1 MTVEQLKSWL
11 TEWVVKVTDLPVE
24 EVSENKPLEA
34 LGLSSRDAVILSGEL
49 ETLLDTRLDP
59 TIAYEYPTIASLA
72 QRLVDGPAEDS
83 ARAGAAQQSYERA
96 DVAGAGN
103 GAHGGAGAY
112 GGDIAIV
119 GMSARFPQADGLDE
133 YWKLLAEGRTATGE
147 LPLGRWSEYQSD
159 PVMSEKMGK
168 INLTGGYLD
177 DIASFDPEFFG
188 LSPIE
193 ATNMDPQQRIMLEL
207 TWHALENAHLPA
219 NELKGKP
226 VGVFMGSSNN
236 DYGMLIAADPAEAHP
251 YALTGTSSAVIPNR
265 ISYAFDFRGP
275 SLNVDTA
282 CSSSLVSVHQAVR
295 ELRYGS
301 CEVAIAGGVNILASP
316 FVSTAFGE
324 LGVISPSG
332 AIHAFSDDAD
342 GFVRADGAGVV
353 VLKRLADAEA
363 AGDEILAVIKGSA
376 TNSDGHSNGLTAP
389 NPEAQIDVLRR
400 AYADAGIDPATVD
413 YVETH
418 GTGTILGDPIEA
430 SALGAVLG
438 PRRETDTLI
447 GSVKSN
453 IGHSESAAG
462 IASLIKV
469 VLSIQNDTVPP
480 SVNFSEPNRYIDFEK
495 ERLEV
500 VEDPRE
506 WPSDNKIAGISGF
519 GFGGTNAHI
528 VVQKYDAAS
537 KAQKAAL
544 QNATAQDALAHD
556 GSAGVATETQAR
568 LNSDHVVLPI
578 SGMVPSRRRQ
588 AAADLA
594 DYLEQ
599 AQGNKDFAL
608 TAVART
614 LAKRNH
620 GRSRAAVVAADAA
633 EAIKRLRKLAEGKVA
648 TAAVSGDAPE
658 SPGPVF
664 VYSGF
669 GSQHRKMV
677 KDLLE
682 QSPQFAARM
691 AELDEIVD
699 FEGGWSVLELVRDDE
714 QTYNTETAQVAIT
727 AIQIALTDLLAECGA
742 RPAAVIGM
750 SMGEIAAAYAAG
762 GLRAEDAMLIAC
774 HRARLMGEGENAL
787 SGDAQGAMAVV
798 ELSAQQIAE
807 YAEQEE
813 FAGVEPAVYAGPG
826 MTTVGGPRAAI
837 LRLVEKLEDEGK
849 FARALDVKGAGHTSM
864 VEPLLGELEGAIAG
878 IEPAPLHTPLFSS
891 VDQIHH
897 QRGAVVHNED
907 YWLHMTRQP
916 VYFQDAVASA
926 FAHGHNTM
934 VEISP
939 NPVALMGMM
948 NTAFSVDKAN
958 AKLLKT
964 LKRKED
970 SANNLVDLLAQL
982 YVLGQPID
990 FSQLYGSGKYA
1001 AVPNTRFKKQRYWT
1015 NARPSAGAAGLPGTR
1030 VNLPDGRTAFSVDAD
1045 QVPSALALLEAAA
1058 EAMQPGAQL
1067 VAVEEPRTLPAQ
1079 GELTTIAQ
1087 RNVGGVALTV
1097 HDMTA
1102 DVVVAEGFAT
1112 TLALADG
1119 GVGAHAQPQNL
1130 GVAPIPESPLAA
1142 GATGAEG
1149 AAAAAAAGNNLGMP
1163 GADSAVRWD
1172 PETETVEERLRS
1184 IVSESMGYDAEDL
1197 PGELPLIDLGLD
1209 SLMGMRIKNR
1219 VENDFQIPP
1228 LQVQALRDASVA
1240 DVVAMVNQAVAEK
1253 HGSAGQAQESGAA
1266 MRDDQ
1271 SSSAK
1276 SSAEQGS
1283 ADQPEQSQQS
1293 DQLEQSYATQAEG
1306 VGVAPRDA
1314 AERLVF
1320 ATWASLTGRAA
1331 AGVTS
1336 TLPEINSEVAGKIAE
1351 RLSERSGMNIGAEL
1365 VGKAENLEEIANVVR
1380 EGLETDVE
1388 GNIRV
1393 LREGSAEAPVVFMF
1407 HPAGGSS
1414 VVYQPLARRLP
1425 QEVSVYGVER
1435 REGSLEERVAD
1446 YLGDIRKYAK
1456 GRPVILGGWSFGGA
1470 LAYEAASQLLADAGN
1485 TGNADNADNADGSAH
1500 GVDLA
1505 YIALLDTTQ
1514 PSEPIPDTLDET
1526 KARWERYAAFAERT
1540 YGLDFPVP
1548 YELLETAGEE
1558 ALMQMLEQ
1566 FLASSDA
1573 SEHGL
1578 SAGVLEHQRASFVD
1592 NMILGK
1598 LDFARWA
1605 DVDLPVL
1612 LFRAER
1618 MHDGAI
1624 ELEPRYAD
1632 IDPDGGWGAIVD
1644 ELEIIQ
1650 LPGDHLAVPDEP
1662 AIGIVAEH
1670 MDRWMKSKIPAAREE
1685 H

>member
-72 QRLVDGPAEDS
+72 QRLVDGPAEGS
-83 ARAGAAQQSYERA
+83 ARASAAQQSYERA
-96 DVAGAGN
+96 DVAGAAN
-103 GAHGGAGAY
+103 GARGGADAF

-133 YWKLLAEGRTATGE
+133 YWQLLAEGRTATGE

-168 INLTGGYLD
+168 INLSGGYLD

-219 NELKGKP
+219 NELKGTS

-236 DYGMLIAADPAEAHP
+236 DYGMLITADPAEAHP

-301 CEVAIAGGVNILASP
+301 CDVAVAGGVNILASP

-469 VLSIQNDTVPP
+469 VLAIQNDTLPP

-519 GFGGTNAHI
+519 GFGGTNAHV

-537 KAQKAAL
+537 
-544 QNATAQDALAHD
+544 TAQDAAAD
-556 GSAGVATETQAR
+556 VAVATETQPR
-568 LNSDHVVLPI
+568 LNSDNVVLPI

-588 AAADLA
+588 AAGDLA
-594 DYLEQ
+594 GYLEQ
-599 AQGNKDFAL
+599 AQDNKDFAL

-633 EAIKRLRKLAEGKVA
+633 EAIKRLRKLAEGKAA

-727 AIQIALTDLLAECGA
+727 AIQIALTDLLAQCGA

-774 HRARLMGEGENAL
+774 HRARLMGEGESAL
-787 SGDAQGAMAVV
+787 TGDAQGAMAVV
-798 ELSAQQIAE
+798 ELSAQQIAD

-813 FAGVEPAVYAGPG
+813 FVGVEPAVYAGPG

-837 LRLVEKLEDEGK
+837 LRLVDKLEDEGK

-864 VEPLLGELEGAIAG
+864 VEPLLGELEAAIAG

-916 VYFQDAVASA
+916 VHFQDAVASA

-982 YVLGQPID
+982 YVLGQPVD
-990 FSQLYGSGKYA
+990 FSQLYGSGEYA

-1045 QVPSALALLEAAA
+1045 QVPSTLALLEAAA

-1102 DVVVAEGFAT
+1102 GVVVAEGFAT

-1119 GVGAHAQPQNL
+1119 GVGAHAQSQNL

-1142 GATGAEG
+1142 GVPGAEG
-1149 AAAAAAAGNNLGMP
+1149 AAGAAAAAGNNLGMP
-1163 GADSAVRWD
+1163 GADSGVRWD
-1172 PETETVEERLRS
+1172 PEAETVEERLRL

-1253 HGSAGQAQESGAA
+1253 HGSAGPTPENGAA
-1266 MRDDQ
+1266 VRDDQ
-1271 SSSAK
+1271 SSSEK
-1276 SSAEQGS
+1276 SSAEQSS
-1283 ADQPEQSQQS
+1283 ADQPEQAQQP
-1293 DQLEQSYATQAEG
+1293 EQSYATQTEG

-1331 AGVTS
+1331 TGVTS
-1336 TLPEINSEVAGKIAE
+1336 TLPEISGEVADKIAE

-1393 LREGSAEAPVVFMF
+1393 LREGSADAPVVFMF

-1485 TGNADNADNADGSAH
+1485 AVNADNADNANH
-1500 GVDLA
+1500 GIDLA
-1505 YIALLDTTQ
+1505 FIALLDTTQ
-1514 PSEPIPDTLDET
+1514 PSEPIPDTLEET

-1644 ELEIIQ
+1644 ELEIVQ

>member
-72 QRLVDGPAEDS
+72 QRLVDGPAEGS
-83 ARAGAAQQSYERA
+83 ARASAAQQSYERA

-103 GAHGGAGAY
+103 GARGGAGVF

-168 INLTGGYLD
+168 INLSGGYLD

-219 NELKGKP
+219 NELKGTS

-236 DYGMLIAADPAEAHP
+236 DYGMLITADPAEAHP

-301 CEVAIAGGVNILASP
+301 CDVAVAGGVNILASP

-400 AYADAGIDPATVD
+400 AYADAGVDPATVD

-469 VLSIQNDTVPP
+469 VLAIQNDTLPP

-506 WPSDNKIAGISGF
+506 WPSANKIAGISGF
-519 GFGGTNAHI
+519 GFGGTNAHV

-537 KAQKAAL
+537 
-544 QNATAQDALAHD
+544 TAQDAAAD
-556 GSAGVATETQAR
+556 VAVATETQPR
-568 LNSDHVVLPI
+568 LNSDNVVLPI

-588 AAADLA
+588 AAGDLA

-599 AQGNKDFAL
+599 AQDNKDFAL

-633 EAIKRLRKLAEGKVA
+633 EAIKRLRKLAEGKAA

-727 AIQIALTDLLAECGA
+727 AIQIALTDLLAQCGA

-774 HRARLMGEGENAL
+774 HRARLMGEGESAL
-787 SGDAQGAMAVV
+787 TGDAQGAMAVV
-798 ELSAQQIAE
+798 ELSAQQIAD

-837 LRLVEKLEDEGK
+837 LRLVDKLEDEGK

-864 VEPLLGELEGAIAG
+864 VEPLLGELEAAIAG

-916 VYFQDAVASA
+916 VHFQDAVASA

-982 YVLGQPID
+982 YVLGQPVD
-990 FSQLYGSGKYA
+990 FSQLYGSGEYA

-1045 QVPSALALLEAAA
+1045 QVPSTLALLEAAA

-1097 HDMTA
+1097 HDMA
-1102 DVVVAEGFAT
+1102 AGVVVAEGFAT

-1119 GVGAHAQPQNL
+1119 GGGAHAQSQNL

-1142 GATGAEG
+1142 GA
-1149 AAAAAAAGNNLGMP
+1149 AAGTNDAAAGNNLGMP

-1172 PETETVEERLRS
+1172 PETETVEERLRA

-1253 HGSAGQAQESGAA
+1253 HGSAGHT
-1266 MRDDQ
+1266 
-1271 SSSAK
+1271 
-1276 SSAEQGS
+1276 SAEQS
-1283 ADQPEQSQQS
+1283 STEQSDQPEQAQQP
-1293 DQLEQSYATQAEG
+1293 EQSYATQAEG

-1336 TLPEINSEVAGKIAE
+1336 TLPEISGEVAGKIAE
-1351 RLSERSGMNIGAEL
+1351 RLNERSGTEVDAEL

-1393 LREGSAEAPVVFMF
+1393 LREGSADAPVVFMF

-1435 REGSLEERVAD
+1435 REGSLEERVTD

-1470 LAYEAASQLLADAGN
+1470 LAYEAASQLLADA
-1485 TGNADNADNADGSAH
+1485 SH
-1500 GVDLA
+1500 GIDLA

-1644 ELEIIQ
+1644 ELEIVQ

>member
-72 QRLVDGPAEDS
+72 QRLVDGPAEGS
-83 ARAGAAQQSYERA
+83 ARASAAQQSYERA

-103 GAHGGAGAY
+103 GARGGAGVF

-168 INLTGGYLD
+168 INLSGGYLD

-219 NELKGKP
+219 NELKGTS

-236 DYGMLIAADPAEAHP
+236 DYGMLITADPAEAHP

-301 CEVAIAGGVNILASP
+301 CDVAVAGGVNILASP

-400 AYADAGIDPATVD
+400 AYADAGVDPATVD

-469 VLSIQNDTVPP
+469 VLAIQNDTLPP

-519 GFGGTNAHI
+519 GFGGTNAHV

-537 KAQKAAL
+537 
-544 QNATAQDALAHD
+544 TAGSTAHD
-556 GSAGVATETQAR
+556 GAADVAAAIETQPR
-568 LNSDHVVLPI
+568 LNSDNVVLPI

-588 AAADLA
+588 AAGDLA

-599 AQGNKDFAL
+599 AQDNKDFAL

-633 EAIKRLRKLAEGKVA
+633 EAIKRLRRLAEGKAA

-691 AELDEIVD
+691 AELDAIVD

-990 FSQLYGSGKYA
+990 FSQLYGSGEYA

-1102 DVVVAEGFAT
+1102 GVVVAEGFAT

-1119 GVGAHAQPQNL
+1119 GGGGAHAQSQNL

-1142 GATGAEG
+1142 GA
-1149 AAAAAAAGNNLGMP
+1149 AAGTNDAAAGNNLGMP

-1172 PETETVEERLRS
+1172 PETETVEERLRA

-1253 HGSAGQAQESGAA
+1253 HGSAGHT
-1266 MRDDQ
+1266 
-1271 SSSAK
+1271 
-1276 SSAEQGS
+1276 SAEQSSTEQSEQPGQPDQS
-1283 ADQPEQSQQS
+1283 EQPEQS
-1293 DQLEQSYATQAEG
+1293 DQREQSYATQAEG

-1336 TLPEINSEVAGKIAE
+1336 TLPEISGEVAGKIAE
-1351 RLSERSGMNIGAEL
+1351 RLSERSGTEVDAEL

-1393 LREGSAEAPVVFMF
+1393 LREGSADAPVVFMF

-1425 QEVSVYGVER
+1425 QEISVYGVER
-1435 REGSLEERVAD
+1435 REGSLEERVTD

-1470 LAYEAASQLLADAGN
+1470 LAYEAASQLLADA
-1485 TGNADNADNADGSAH
+1485 SH
-1500 GVDLA
+1500 GIDLA

-1514 PSEPIPDTLDET
+1514 PSEPIPDTLEET

-1624 ELEPRYAD
+1624 ELEPRYAN

-1644 ELEIIQ
+1644 ELEIVQ

>member
-72 QRLVDGPAEDS
+72 QRLVDGPAEGS
-83 ARAGAAQQSYERA
+83 ARASAAQQSYERA
-96 DVAGAGN
+96 DVAGAAN
-103 GAHGGAGAY
+103 GARGGAGAF

-133 YWKLLAEGRTATGE
+133 YWQLLAEGRTATGE
-147 LPLGRWSEYQSD
+147 LPLGRWSEYESD

-168 INLTGGYLD
+168 INLSGGYLD

-219 NELKGKP
+219 NELKGTS

-236 DYGMLIAADPAEAHP
+236 DYGMLITADPAEAHP

-301 CEVAIAGGVNILASP
+301 CDVAVAGGVNILASP

-469 VLSIQNDTVPP
+469 VLAIQNDTLPP

-519 GFGGTNAHI
+519 GFGGTNAHV
-528 VVQKYDAAS
+528 VVQKYDAA
-537 KAQKAAL
+537 
-544 QNATAQDALAHD
+544 ATAQDAAAD
-556 GSAGVATETQAR
+556 VAVATETQPR
-568 LNSDHVVLPI
+568 LNSDNVVLPI

-588 AAADLA
+588 AAGDLA

-599 AQGNKDFAL
+599 AQDNKDFAL

-633 EAIKRLRKLAEGKVA
+633 EAIKRLRKLAEGKAA

-727 AIQIALTDLLAECGA
+727 AIQIALTDLLAQCGA

-787 SGDAQGAMAVV
+787 TDDAQGAMAVV
-798 ELSAQQIAE
+798 ELSAQQIAD

-837 LRLVEKLEDEGK
+837 LRLVDKLEDEGK

-864 VEPLLGELEGAIAG
+864 VEPLLGELEAAIAG

-916 VYFQDAVASA
+916 VHFQDAVASA

-982 YVLGQPID
+982 YVLGQPVD
-990 FSQLYGSGKYA
+990 FSQLYGSGEYA

-1045 QVPSALALLEAAA
+1045 QVPSTLALLEAAA

-1067 VAVEEPRTLPAQ
+1067 VAVEEPRTLPPQ

-1097 HDMTA
+1097 HDMA
-1102 DVVVAEGFAT
+1102 AGVVVAEGFAT

-1119 GVGAHAQPQNL
+1119 GGGAHAQSQNL

-1142 GATGAEG
+1142 GA
-1149 AAAAAAAGNNLGMP
+1149 AAGTNDAAAGNNLGMP

-1172 PETETVEERLRS
+1172 PETETVEERLRA

-1253 HGSAGQAQESGAA
+1253 HGSAGHT
-1266 MRDDQ
+1266 
-1271 SSSAK
+1271 
-1276 SSAEQGS
+1276 SAEQS
-1283 ADQPEQSQQS
+1283 STEQSDQPEQAQQP
-1293 DQLEQSYATQAEG
+1293 EQSYATQAEG

-1351 RLSERSGMNIGAEL
+1351 RLSERSGMSIGAEL

-1393 LREGSAEAPVVFMF
+1393 LREGSDDAPVVFMF

-1470 LAYEAASQLLADAGN
+1470 LAYEAASQLLADDS
-1485 TGNADNADNADGSAH
+1485 TH
-1500 GVDLA
+1500 GIDLA

-1548 YELLETAGEE
+1548 YELLETASEE

-1644 ELEIIQ
+1644 ELEIVQ

>member
-72 QRLVDGPAEDS
+72 QRLVDGPAEGS
-83 ARAGAAQQSYERA
+83 ARASAAQQSYERA
-96 DVAGAGN
+96 DVAGAAN
-103 GAHGGAGAY
+103 GARGGAGAF

-133 YWKLLAEGRTATGE
+133 YWQLLAEGRTATGE

-168 INLTGGYLD
+168 INLSGGYLD

-219 NELKGKP
+219 NELKGTS

-236 DYGMLIAADPAEAHP
+236 DYGMLITADPAEAHP

-301 CEVAIAGGVNILASP
+301 CDVAVAGGVNILASP

-469 VLSIQNDTVPP
+469 VLAIQNDTLPP

-519 GFGGTNAHI
+519 GFGGTNAHV

-537 KAQKAAL
+537 AAGS
-544 QNATAQDALAHD
+544 TAHD
-556 GSAGVATETQAR
+556 AAADVAVAVATETQPR
-568 LNSDHVVLPI
+568 LNSDNVVLPI

-588 AAADLA
+588 AAGDLA

-599 AQGNKDFAL
+599 AQDNKDFAL

-633 EAIKRLRKLAEGKVA
+633 EAIKRLRKLAEGKAA
-648 TAAVSGDAPE
+648 TAAVSADAPE

-727 AIQIALTDLLAECGA
+727 AIQIALTDLLAQCGA

-774 HRARLMGEGENAL
+774 HRARLMGEGESAL
-787 SGDAQGAMAVV
+787 TGDAQGAMAVV
-798 ELSAQQIAE
+798 ELSAQQIAD

-837 LRLVEKLEDEGK
+837 LRLVDKLEDEGK

-864 VEPLLGELEGAIAG
+864 VEPLLGELEAAIAG

-916 VYFQDAVASA
+916 VHFQDAVASA

-982 YVLGQPID
+982 YVLGQPVD
-990 FSQLYGSGKYA
+990 FSQLYGSGEYA

-1097 HDMTA
+1097 HDMA
-1102 DVVVAEGFAT
+1102 AGVVVAEGFAT

-1119 GVGAHAQPQNL
+1119 GGGAHAQSQNL
-1130 GVAPIPESPLAA
+1130 GVVPIPESPLAA
-1142 GATGAEG
+1142 GA
-1149 AAAAAAAGNNLGMP
+1149 AAGTNDAAAGNNLGMP

-1172 PETETVEERLRS
+1172 PETETVEERLRA

-1253 HGSAGQAQESGAA
+1253 HGSAGHT
-1266 MRDDQ
+1266 
-1271 SSSAK
+1271 SAEQ
-1276 SSAEQGS
+1276 SSAEQS
-1283 ADQPEQSQQS
+1283 DQPEQAQQP
-1293 DQLEQSYATQAEG
+1293 EQSYATQAEG

-1336 TLPEINSEVAGKIAE
+1336 TLPEISGEVAGKIAE
-1351 RLSERSGMNIGAEL
+1351 RLSERSGTEVDAEL

-1393 LREGSAEAPVVFMF
+1393 LREGSADAPVVFMF

-1435 REGSLEERVAD
+1435 REGSLEERVTD

-1470 LAYEAASQLLADAGN
+1470 LAYEAASQLLADADN
-1485 TGNADNADNADGSAH
+1485 AADAGNADNADDASH
-1500 GVDLA
+1500 GIDLA

-1514 PSEPIPDTLDET
+1514 PSEPIPDTLEET

-1624 ELEPRYAD
+1624 ELEPRYAN

-1644 ELEIIQ
+1644 ELEIVQ

>member
-24 EVSENKPLEA
+24 EVSEHKPLEA

-72 QRLVDGPAEDS
+72 QRLVDGPDAGS
-83 ARAGAAQQSYERA
+83 ARAGISQQSYDRA
-96 DVAGAGN
+96 GLVADGSGAWGS
-103 GAHGGAGAY
+103 ASGGY
-112 GGDIAIV
+112 RGDIAIV
-119 GMSARFPQADGLDE
+119 GMSARFPQADGLEE
-133 YWKLLAEGRTATGE
+133 YWKLLVEGRTATGE
-147 LPLGRWSEYQSD
+147 LPLGRWSEYETD
-159 PVMSEKMGK
+159 PVMSAKMEK
-168 INLTGGYLD
+168 INLSGGYLD

-193 ATNMDPQQRIMLEL
+193 ATNMDPQQRIMLEQA
-207 TWHALENAHLPA
+207 WYALENAHLPA

-226 VGVFMGSSNN
+226 VGVFVGSSNN

-275 SLNVDTA
+275 SVNVDTA

-301 CEVAIAGGVNILASP
+301 CDLALAGGVNILASP

-342 GFVRADGAGVV
+342 GFVRADGAGFV

-376 TNSDGHSNGLTAP
+376 MNSDGHSNGLTAP

-400 AYADAGIDPATVD
+400 AYSDAGIDPSTVD

-438 PRRETDTLI
+438 PNRETDTLI

-453 IGHSESAAG
+453 IGHTESAAG
-462 IASLIKV
+462 VAGLIKT
-469 VLSIQNDTVPP
+469 VLAIQNDTLPP
-480 SVNFSEPNRYIDFEK
+480 SVNFSEPNRYIDFAK

-506 WPSDNKIAGISGF
+506 WPSVNKIAGISGF
-519 GFGGTNAHI
+519 GFGGTNAHV
-528 VVQKYDAAS
+528 VVQKY
-537 KAQKAAL
+537 
-544 QNATAQDALAHD
+544 D

-568 LNSDHVVLPI
+568 LNSDNVVLPI

-594 DYLEQ
+594 DYLEKS
-599 AQGNKDFAL
+599 QGEKNFDL
-608 TAVART
+608 TAIART
-614 LAKRNH
+614 LATRNH
-620 GRSRAAVVAADAA
+620 GRSRAAVVAANPD
-633 EAIKRLRKLAEGKVA
+633 EAITRLRKHAENKSATSVVA
-648 TAAVSGDAPE
+648 ADSPE
-658 SPGPVF
+658 TPGPVF

-682 QSPQFAARM
+682 QSPRFAARL

-774 HRARLMGEGENAL
+774 HRARLMGEGESL
-787 SGDAQGAMAVV
+787 LTGDAQGAMAVV
-798 ELSAQQIAE
+798 ELSAEQIAA
-807 YAEQEE
+807 YAAQEK

-837 LRLVEKLEDEGK
+837 LRLVETLEDEGK

-878 IEPAPLHTPLFSS
+878 IEPQPLHTPLFSS
-891 VDQIHH
+891 VDKIQH
-897 QRGAVVHNED
+897 QRGAVVHDDN
-907 YWLHMTRQP
+907 YWLQMTRQP

-926 FAHGHNTM
+926 LAHGHNTM

-948 NTAFSVDKAN
+948 NTAFSLDKAN

-970 SANNLVDLLAQL
+970 SAQNLLALLAQL
-982 YVLGQPID
+982 YVLGQPVD
-990 FSQLYGSGKYA
+990 FSPLYGAGAYA
-1001 AVPNTRFKKQRYWT
+1001 SVPNTRFKRQRYWT
-1015 NARPSAGAAGLPGTR
+1015 NARPSAGAAGLPGAR
-1030 VNLPDGRTAFSVDAD
+1030 VNLPDVRTAFSVNAD
-1045 QVPSALALLEAAA
+1045 QVPSALALLETAA
-1058 EAMQPGAQL
+1058 EAVVPGAQL
-1067 VAVEEPRTLPAQ
+1067 VAAEEFRTLPAQ
-1079 GELTTIAQ
+1079 GEVTTIAQ
-1087 RNVGGVALTV
+1087 RNIGGVALSV

-1102 DVVVAEGFAT
+1102 GVVVAEGFAT
-1112 TLALADG
+1112 TLALGDG
-1119 GVGAHAQPQNL
+1119 AAGTQSSNL
-1130 GVAPIPESPLAA
+1130 GVAPIPQSPLSMTTA
-1142 GATGAEG
+1142 GGAGVDKNAPGSATTGENASGAV
-1149 AAAAAAAGNNLGMP
+1149 AGVGGLGMP

-1172 PETETVEERLRS
+1172 PTTETVEERLRA

-1240 DVVAMVNQAVAEK
+1240 DVVEMVIQAVAER
-1253 HGSAGQAQESGAA
+1253 GSSVAAPTESTGSNAAGADATVPDA
-1266 MRDDQ
+1266 TTD
-1271 SSSAK
+1271 
-1276 SSAEQGS
+1276 SAEQG
-1283 ADQPEQSQQS
+1283 
-1293 DQLEQSYATQAEG
+1293 YATQAEG

-1336 TLPEINSEVAGKIAE
+1336 TLPEISGEVAGKIAE
-1351 RLSERSGMNIGAEL
+1351 RLSERSGMNIEAEL

-1425 QEVSVYGVER
+1425 QEISVYGVER

-1446 YLGDIRKYAK
+1446 YLGDIRNYAK

-1470 LAYEAASQLLADAGN
+1470 LAYEAASQLLADNNSAAQSTADAGDSQAVN
-1485 TGNADNADNADGSAH
+1485 
-1500 GVDLA
+1500 LA

-1514 PSEPIPDTLDET
+1514 PSEPIPDTLEET

-1644 ELEIIQ
+1644 ELEIVQ

>member
-301 CEVAIAGGVNILASP
+301 CDVAIAGGVNILASP

-363 AGDEILAVIKGSA
+363 DGDEILAVIKGSA

-519 GFGGTNAHI
+519 GFGGTNAHV
-528 VVQKYDAAS
+528 VVQKYDGA
-537 KAQKAAL
+537 
-544 QNATAQDALAHD
+544 
-556 GSAGVATETQAR
+556 AGVATETQAR

-578 SGMVPSRRRQ
+578 SGLVPSRRRQ
-588 AAADLA
+588 AAGDLA
-594 DYLEQ
+594 DYLED
-599 AQGNKDFAL
+599 AQSNKDFDL
-608 TAVART
+608 QAVART

-620 GRSRAAVVAADAA
+620 GRSRAAIVAADAGDA
-633 EAIKRLRKLAEGKVA
+633 VKRLRKLAEGKAA
-648 TAAVSGDAPE
+648 TSAFSGDSPE
-658 SPGPVF
+658 TPGPVF

-682 QSPQFAARM
+682 QSPFFAARM

-727 AIQIALTDLLAECGA
+727 AIQIALTDLLAQCGA

-787 SGDAQGAMAVV
+787 TGDAQGAMAVV
-798 ELSAQQIAE
+798 ELSAQQISD

-837 LRLVEKLEDEGK
+837 LRLVEKLEEEGK

-891 VDQIHH
+891 VDKIHH

-907 YWLHMTRQP
+907 YWLEMTRQP
-916 VYFQDAVASA
+916 VYFQDVVTSA

-970 SANNLVDLLAQL
+970 SAKNLVDLLAQL
-982 YVLGQPID
+982 YVLGQPVD
-990 FSQLYGSGKYA
+990 FSQLYGSGEYA

-1112 TLALADG
+1112 TLALVDG
-1119 GVGAHAQPQNL
+1119 GGAGEGSAQAQNL

-1142 GATGAEG
+1142 GA
-1149 AAAAAAAGNNLGMP
+1149 AAGTNDTAAGNNLGMP
-1163 GADSAVRWD
+1163 GTDSAVRWD
-1172 PETETVEERLRS
+1172 PETETVEERLRA

-1253 HGSAGQAQESGAA
+1253 HGSAGHT
-1266 MRDDQ
+1266 
-1271 SSSAK
+1271 
-1276 SSAEQGS
+1276 SAEQS
-1283 ADQPEQSQQS
+1283 STEQSEQREQPDQPEQSEQS
-1293 DQLEQSYATQAEG
+1293 EQSYATQAEG

-1393 LREGSAEAPVVFMF
+1393 LREGSADAPVVFMF

-1414 VVYQPLARRLP
+1414 VVYQPLARRMP

-1485 TGNADNADNADGSAH
+1485 TDNSTH
-1500 GVDLA
+1500 GIDLA

-1644 ELEIIQ
+1644 ELEIVQ